1 MNDLANL
8 MMMGG
13 MGDLGDLADDMGM

>member
-1 MNDLANL
+1 MNDLATL

-13 MGDLGDLADDMGM
+13 MGDLGDFVDDMGM